1 MWTVFVTDNYHCC
14 ITQYTTPSVRPNP
27 KLCAACGNF
36 TRKLMT
42 HWKVNGCERY
52 RNVKTLWGNSWATF
66 SHDAALLWPVEIP
79 LMIIK
84 GNSVSCPKTSSLFIF
99 DFTLPLTHRKTQFH
113 SFTLCSTLMSPAPSN
128 MRQWVWTEIQRN
140 SRAVSW
146 KAHFLSKLSLSD

>member
-14 ITQYTTPSVRPNP
+14 ITQYTTPPVRPNP

-84 GNSVSCPKTSSLFIF
+84 GNSASCPKTSSLFIF
-99 DFTLPLTHRKTQFH
+99 DFSLPLTHTKTQFH
-113 SFTLCSTLMSPAPSN
+113 SFTLCSTLTSSAPSN
-128 MRQWVWTEIQRN
+128 TRQWVWAEMQRN
-140 SRAVSW
+140 SHAVPW